1 MINEKTNKAR
11 AAALRVIDHRTVVEP
26 FRPIIDGDE
35 FTQQPL
41 AMLQDGD
48 WNTEADVIIGTNREE
63 LWDVIAIFDG
73 RNVSLSL
80 LTVSDHCINL

>member
-41 AMLQDGD
+41 ATLQDGD

-80 LTVSDHCINL
+80 LTVSDHCISL